1 MASRTLAPFTA
12 LPAIPTI
19 QQETPVAPAGVLEQP
34 LQPISQSLD
43 WEVTPV
49 VRSAF
54 LRPRIIL
61 SDYVGHK
68 A

>member
-12 LPAIPTI
+12 LPATPTI
-19 QQETPVAPAGVLEQP
+19 QQETPAGPVGVPEQP
-34 LQPISQSLD
+34 LQPILRSLD
-43 WEVTPV
+43 WGAIPV

-54 LRPRIIL
+54 LPLRIIL